1 VTLALSQW
9 STVAWWIT
17 LGAGL
22 VVAVVV
28 TLLLEVLRRSVVEVE
43 ASVEAVLRAGGAVAQ
58 NTQTT
63 HLLNTTKARGVDVL
77 TVLEPQPPTP
87 GGGPP
92 R

>member
-9 STVAWWIT
+9 SVVAWWIT
-17 LGAGL
+17 LGLGL

-28 TLLLEVLRRSVVEVE
+28 TILLEILRRGVAQVE
-43 ASVEAVLRAGGAVAQ
+43 AGVEAALRAGGAVAQ

-63 HLLNTTKARGVDVL
+63 HLLNTTKARGADVL
-77 TVLEPQPPTP
+77 AVLEPRPQTP
-87 GGGPP
+87 GGNP